1 MKVIG
6 IVGSPR
12 PEGNTATLVEQV
24 LKGAEQAGA
33 QTAVFHVNKMN
44 IRGCQGCYKCK
55 KQGSCAVQDDM
66 AVLYEQIDSADA
78 VVFGSPVYMW
88 QMTAQLKTVI
98 DRLFA
103 YMQPDYTFP
112 GLKGKKAA
120 LVFAQ
125 GQPNPDMFAPYIQ
138 QIASLLRFMQFNVA
152 EPLIAPGT
160 TTAGSI
166 KENTT
171 VMQTALELG
180 KKLAG
185 AQ

>member
-24 LKGAEQAGA
+24 LRGAEQAGA
-33 QTAVFHVNKMN
+33 QTAIFHVNKMN

-55 KQGSCAVQDDM
+55 KLGYCAVPDDM
-66 AVLYEQIDSADA
+66 REIYEQINYAGA
-78 VVFGSPVYMW
+78 VVFGSPMYMW
-88 QMTAQLKTVI
+88 QMSAQLKTVL

-120 LVFAQ
+120 LIFAQ
-125 GQPNPDMFAPYIQ
+125 AQPDPDMFAPYVQ
-138 QIASLLRFMQFNVA
+138 QMASLLRFMQFDVVR
-152 EPLIAPGT
+152 PLIAPGA
-160 TTAGSI
+160 TAAGLV
-166 KENTT
+166 KENAAL
-171 VMQTALELG
+171 MQAALELG
-180 KKLAG
+180 HSLV
-185 AQ
+185 